1 MTLPVIFGCAGLS
14 LTSDERR
21 FFAASDPLGFIVFKR
36 NIEDPAQLRALVASL
51 RETVGR
57 DDAPVLID
65 QEGGRVQRLQPPHW
79 RAAPPPGRFGQMATR
94 DRGQGC
100 EAAALNA
107 GLIASELADLGIDVD
122 CVPCVDLPAPDAHA
136 FLGDRT
142 FGSDP
147 ALVAEM
153 GRAVAEAC
161 LAGGVL
167 PIVKHTPG
175 HGRAKSDSHF
185 ELPRVTASAADLER
199 TDFVPFRL
207 LADMPWQMTAHIVY
221 TAFDD
226 RRAATLSPLVIDR
239 VIRGHIGFEGVL
251 LSDDLTMKALAGDL
265 GELAAASIAAGC
277 DLAMHCN
284 GNLEEMTRIA
294 DALPPLA
301 DRARDRLERGRRML
315 RPRPFDRHVALARL
329 DEILA
334 A

>member
-14 LTSDERR
+14 LTPDERR

-57 DDAPVLID
+57 ADAPVLID

-79 RAAPPPGRFGQMATR
+79 RAAPPPGRFGLVATK
-94 DRGQGC
+94 DRGQGR
-100 EAAALNA
+100 EAASLNA
-107 GLIASELADLGIDVD
+107 SLIASELADLGIDVD

-142 FGSDP
+142 FGNDP

-185 ELPRVTASAADLER
+185 ELPRVTAPAAELER
-199 TDFVPFRL
+199 TDFVPFRA
-207 LADMPWQMTAHIVY
+207 LADMPWQMTAHIVF
-221 TAFDD
+221 TAYDD
-226 RRAATLSPLVIDR
+226 RRAATLSPIVIDR
-239 VIRGHIGFEGVL
+239 VIRGHIGFDGVL

-265 GELAAASIAAGC
+265 GELAAVSIAAGC

-284 GNLEEMTRIA
+284 GNLEEMNRIA
-294 DALPPLA
+294 RALPPLG
-301 DRARDRLERGRRML
+301 DRARERLERGRRML
-315 RPRPFDRHVALARL
+315 RSGPFDRHVALARL

>member
-21 FFAASDPLGFIVFKR
+21 FFAAADPLGFIVFKR

-57 DDAPVLID
+57 EDAPVLID

-79 RAAPPPGRFGQMATR
+79 RAAPPPGRFGLVATQNR
-94 DRGQGC
+94 TKGR

-107 GLIASELADLGIDVD
+107 SLIASELADLGIDVD
-122 CVPCVDLPAPDAHA
+122 CVPCVDLPAPDAHT

-185 ELPRVTASAADLER
+185 ELPRVTASAAELER
-199 TDFVPFRL
+199 TDFVPFRE
-207 LADMPWQMTAHIVY
+207 LADMPWQMTAHIVF
-221 TAFDD
+221 TAYDD
-226 RRAATLSPLVIDR
+226 KRAATLSPVVIDR
-239 VIRGHIGFEGVL
+239 VIRGHIGFDGVL

-284 GNLEEMTRIA
+284 GNLGEMIRIA
-294 DALPPLA
+294 GALPPLG
-301 DRARDRLERGRRML
+301 DRARARIERGRRML
-315 RPRPFDRHVALARL
+315 RSGPFDRHVALARL
-329 DEILA
+329 DQILA

>member
-36 NIEDPAQLRALVASL
+36 NIEDPAQLRALVAAL

-57 DDAPVLID
+57 EDAPVLID

-79 RAAPPPGRFGQMATR
+79 RAAPAPGRFGVLAAR
-94 DRGQGC
+94 DRTRAR

-107 GLIASELADLGIDVD
+107 RLIAGELADLGIDVD

-153 GRAVAEAC
+153 GRVVAEAC

-175 HGRAKSDSHF
+175 HGRARSDSHF
-185 ELPRVTASAADLER
+185 ELPRVTASAAELER
-199 TDFVPFRL
+199 TDFVPFRA

-221 TAFDD
+221 TAYDD
-226 RRAATLSPLVIDR
+226 KRAATLSPIVVDR
-239 VIRGHIGFEGVL
+239 VIRGHIGFDGVL
-251 LSDDLTMKALAGDL
+251 ISDDLTMKALAGDL

-284 GNLEEMTRIA
+284 GNLDEMTRIA
-294 DALPPLA
+294 GALPPLGE
-301 DRARDRLERGRRML
+301 RTRDRLERGRRML
-315 RPRPFDRHVALARL
+315 GTGPFDRRVALARL
-329 DEILA
+329 DDMLVA
-334 A
+334 

>member
-36 NIEDPAQLRALVASL
+36 NIENPVQLRALVASL

-57 DDAPVLID
+57 EDAPVLID

-79 RAAPPPGRFGQMATR
+79 RAAPPPGRFGLMATR
-94 DRGQGC
+94 DRGQGR

-122 CVPCVDLPAPDAHA
+122 CVPCVDLPAPDAHT

-185 ELPRVTASAADLER
+185 ELPRVTAAAAELER

-221 TAFDD
+221 TAYDD
-226 RRAATLSPLVIDR
+226 QRAATLSPLVIDR
-239 VIRGHIGFEGVL
+239 VIRGHIGFDGVL

-294 DALPPLA
+294 GALPPLG

-315 RPRPFDRHVALARL
+315 RTRPFDRQVALARL

>member
-79 RAAPPPGRFGQMATR
+79 RAAPPPGRFGLMATR
-94 DRGQGC
+94 DRGQGR

-185 ELPRVTASAADLER
+185 ELPRVTASATELER

-221 TAFDD
+221 TAYDD
-226 RRAATLSPLVIDR
+226 KRAATLSPLVIDR
-239 VIRGHIGFEGVL
+239 VIRGHIGFDGVL

-284 GNLEEMTRIA
+284 GNLDEMTRIA
-294 DALPPLA
+294 GALPPLA

-315 RPRPFDRHVALARL
+315 RTRPFDRQVALARL

>member
-1 MTLPVIFGCAGLS
+1 MTLPVIFGCAGPS
-14 LTSDERR
+14 LTPDERR

-36 NIEDPAQLRALVASL
+36 NIEDPDQLRALVAAL

-57 DDAPVLID
+57 EDAPVLID

-79 RAAPPPGRFGQMATR
+79 RAAPAPGRFGLVAAQ
-94 DRGQGC
+94 DRRHGR

-107 GLIASELADLGIDVD
+107 RLIAGELADLGIDVD

-147 ALVAEM
+147 ALVSEM

-167 PIVKHTPG
+167 PVVKHAPG
-175 HGRAKSDSHF
+175 HGRARSDSHF
-185 ELPRVTASAADLER
+185 ELPRVTAPAAELER
-199 TDFVPFRL
+199 TDFVPFRA

-221 TAFDD
+221 TAYDD
-226 RRAATLSPLVIDR
+226 RRAATLSPVVIDR
-239 VIRGHIGFEGVL
+239 VIRGHIGFDGVL
-251 LSDDLTMKALAGDL
+251 VGDDITMKALAGDL
-265 GELAAASIAAGC
+265 GELAAASIEAGC
-277 DLAMHCN
+277 DLALHCN
-284 GNLEEMTRIA
+284 GDLAEMARVA
-294 DALPPLA
+294 AALPPLA
-301 DRARDRLERGRRML
+301 DRARERLERGRRML
-315 RPRPFDRHVALARL
+315 GAGPFDRRVALARL
-329 DEILA
+329 DAILA